1 MPDFFDQHLAHK
13 GEKQDIFKRKDRIV
27 QLSEQLFLKCTW
39 INRISAQVYESCQ
52 QTHRN
57 SRTVSTLQ
65 TKSIFSRIS
74 HRHLACRAIVRVMN
88 FETLSRWADE
98 ELKMLIKVLPSDVKA
113 AAERVP
119 VLMEEKPGT
128 GALDAELVG
137 DELGLFEGS
146 TTDEDADPAAL
157 PRIRLF
163 LANLWDWVEQ
173 DEQDFRD
180 EVGTTFLH
188 ELGHYLGWNEEDVNE
203 RGLE

>member
-1 MPDFFDQHLAHK
+1 
-13 GEKQDIFKRKDRIV
+13 
-27 QLSEQLFLKCTW
+27 
-39 INRISAQVYESCQ
+39 
-52 QTHRN
+52 
-57 SRTVSTLQ
+57 
-65 TKSIFSRIS
+65 
-74 HRHLACRAIVRVMN
+74 MN
-88 FETLSRWADE
+88 FETLSRWAYE